1 MPDTKGLDEI
11 KRFHTAFCAALE
23 KVVLGQREAI
33 DHVCVAL
40 LCNGHVL
47 LTGGAATAKG
57 LLVQCVAK
65 AAKLDFK
72 RIQFTPDLMPSD
84 ITGTEVLEDDAQTGH
99 RRPRFVPGP
108 VFTNL
113 LMADEIN
120 RTPPKTQAALLEG
133 MQEKQVTAGGHTR
146 PLPKPFF
153 VIATKTSVET
163 DGVYPLPEAQQDR
176 FMLNVEMKRLSQAEE
191 VEIVTKDPARNLSAI
206 APVVDGER
214 LTAYQKAARDV
225 TVPEKVQK
233 YIVDLTSASR
243 PNTQYAIDYVN
254 QFVAWGAG
262 VRATQNLALGAKAR
276 AAIEARGAATIEDV
290 RAIALPVLRHRL
302 GINFKAENEGIS
314 PAHIVG
320 RLIET
325 VK

>member
-1 MPDTKGLDEI
+1 MAD
-11 KRFHTAFCAALE
+11 AAALQGI
-23 KVVLGQREAI
+23 KTFHANFCKTLGTVVIGQGEAI

-65 AAKLDFK
+65 AAKLEFK

-84 ITGTEVLEDDAQTGH
+84 ITGTEILEEDASGH

-108 VFTNL
+108 IFTNL

-120 RTPPKTQAALLEG
+120 RTPPKTQASLLEG

-191 VEIVTKDPARNLSAI
+191 VDVVTKDPARNLAAI
-206 APVVDGER
+206 ATVVDGAT

-225 TVPEKVQK
+225 NVPTSVQK

-243 PNTQYAIDYVN
+243 PGTPHAIDYVK

-276 AAIEARGAATIEDV
+276 AAIDGRAAATVDDV
-290 RAIALPVLRHRL
+290 KAVALPVLRHRL

-320 RLIET
+320 RLVET
-325 VK
+325 IK